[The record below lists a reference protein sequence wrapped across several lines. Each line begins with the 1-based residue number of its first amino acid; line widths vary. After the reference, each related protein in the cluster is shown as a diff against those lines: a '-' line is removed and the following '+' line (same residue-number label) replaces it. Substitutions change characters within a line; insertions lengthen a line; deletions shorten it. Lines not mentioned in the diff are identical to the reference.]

1 MSEQPIEAAIENARA
16 TYAIVA
22 SSIPK
27 QLEKKEAEL
36 FDWYVRLK
44 GNPLTKLRALF
55 DFMTALYGAVARYT
69 PCKKGCTVCCHY
81 PVSITELEM
90 EFIERG
96 VGIKRAKHILKTA
109 HQNDAPCPFLR
120 NNTCSIYEHRPFV
133 CRRHVTLTETP
144 HWCHPDR
151 AYTEE
156 FPLLKFSEVDRVFD
170 ALVRETGATAFCDIR
185 EAFSVKQNG

>member
-1 MSEQPIEAAIENARA
+1 MTEQSIETAIENSHA

-22 SSIPK
+22 ASIPIPLK
-27 QLEKKEAEL
+27 KKEAEL
-36 FDWYVRLK
+36 FGWYIRLK

-55 DFMTALYGAVARYT
+55 DFMTALYGAVARHM
-69 PCKKGCTVCCHY
+69 PCKKGCTPCCHY
-81 PVSITELEM
+81 PVSITHLEI

-96 VGIKRAKHILKTA
+96 AGIKRAKHIMKTA
-109 HQNDAPCPFLR
+109 RPHDTPCPFLR
-120 NNTCSIYEHRPFV
+120 NDTCSIYEHRPFV
-133 CRRHVTLTETP
+133 CRRHVTLTKTP

-170 ALVRETGATAFCDIR
+170 ALVRETGKTAFCDIR
-185 EAFSVKQNG
+185 EAFLVEENK